1 MAGLDTKDSTCADVS
16 VEDYTADLNNS
27 LQGLRIGIPRQHF
40 AEGLS
45 PEVEQAVREA
55 LGAYEKLGAQ
65 LIDIDLPNSHLSVR
79 AYYVIAPA
87 EASARL

>member
-1 MAGLDTKDSTCADVS
+1 MIAFASSPDQAGPICKSAEDAALMLNAMAEFDAKDSTCADVP
-16 VEDYTADLNNS
+16 VEDYTDDLNNS

-55 LGAYEKLGAQ
+55 LG
-65 LIDIDLPNSHLSVR
+65 V
-79 AYYVIAPA
+79 
-87 EASARL
+87 

>member
-1 MAGLDTKDSTCADVS
+1 MLNAMAGLDAKDSTCADVP

-40 AEGLS
+40 AGLS

-55 LGAYEKLGAQ
+55 LGVYENGAQ
-65 LIDIDLPNSHLSVR
+65 LIDMICRTTTSP
-79 AYYVIAPA
+79 
-87 EASARL
+87 

>member
-1 MAGLDTKDSTCADVS
+1 MLNAMAGLDTKDSTCADVP

-45 PEVEQAVREA
+45 PEVEQAA
-55 LGAYEKLGAQ
+55 EKRWRLKSLA
-65 LIDIDLPNSHLSVR
+65 PN
-79 AYYVIAPA
+79 
-87 EASARL
+87 